1 MRGAW
6 RRAASGRRWAAVAA
20 AALALALT
28 AGCSRAGGAD
38 ALAAVAD
45 PYARPGRLV
54 KLPDGRQLNLR
65 CSGKGS
71 PTVVFESGFG
81 AAPSAWVKVQ
91 PQLSRTTRTCAYDRA
106 GYGFSDPGPLPRDA
120 AAVARDL
127 DQGLTAAGLKGPFI
141 VVGHSSGGM
150 YARVFAAR
158 RPRDVVGL
166 VLLDPTP
173 EHRVAQPAGDGLDG
187 PRGRVRRCLAAA
199 ETTPQP
205 PLDGPAWSGC
215 QPAHPSPHDVAVVR
229 RAGTWQAQ
237 LSELDELFGR
247 SSDQV
252 MRAQNQLSAVPI
264 YVITASASANNTPSY
279 GLDGKTQLEILHL
292 QMARASRN
300 GSQRTVS
307 SSHLVM
313 IDRPEVV
320 IAAVS
325 EMIDAAR
332 AHREPAPLPP
342 GENPVLPETDI
353 LKELFANPRGLLA
366 PPDPTPPSANEQN

>member
-6 RRAASGRRWAAVAA
+6 RRAAGGRRWAAVAA

-28 AGCSRAGGAD
+28 AGCNRAGGAD
-38 ALAAVAD
+38 ALTAVTD
-45 PYARPGRLV
+45 SYARPGRFA

-81 AAPSAWVKVQ
+81 AGSSAWVKVQ
-91 PQLSRTTRTCAYDRA
+91 PWLSGATRACAYDRA

-120 AAVARDL
+120 DAIARDL
-127 DQGLTAAGLKGPFI
+127 DQGLTAAGIRGPFI
-141 VVGHSSGGM
+141 IVGHSAGGM

-158 RPRDVVGL
+158 RPGEVVGL

-173 EHRVAQPAGDGLDG
+173 EHRAPQPVGDGLDG
-187 PRGRVRRCLAAA
+187 LRGRVRSCLAAA
-199 ETTPQP
+199 QTTPQP

-215 QPAHPSPHDVAVVR
+215 QPPHPSPHDVEVTR
-229 RAGTWQAQ
+229 RPQTWQTQ

-264 YVITASASANNTPSY
+264 YVITASASASNTPSY
-279 GLDGKTQLEILHL
+279 GLDGKTQLEIVHL
-292 QMARASRN
+292 QIARASRN

-313 IDRPEVV
+313 IDRPDVV
-320 IAAVS
+320 IAAVT

-332 AHREPAPLPP
+332 AHREPEPLPP
-342 GENPVLPETDI
+342 GEGPVLPETDI

-366 PPDPTPPSANEQN
+366 PLDPTPPSASESN

>member
-1 MRGAW
+1 MVVMEATVQPPQNATWQVHIDRSMWVAGVRGLMLQALHPIAMRGVWQNSTFQVDPIGRLQRTADFVSVVTW
-6 RRAASGRRWAAVAA
+6 GSAEEADQLGRRVRGIHR
-20 AALALALT
+20 AL
-28 AGCSRAGGAD
+28 R
-38 ALAAVAD
+38 VKD
-45 PYARPGRLV
+45 PDTGRV
-54 KLPDGRQLNLR
+54 
-65 CSGKGS
+65 
-71 PTVVFESGFG
+71 
-81 AAPSAWVKVQ
+81 
-91 PQLSRTTRTCAYDRA
+91 
-106 GYGFSDPGPLPRDA
+106 
-120 AAVARDL
+120 
-127 DQGLTAAGLKGPFI
+127 
-141 VVGHSSGGM
+141 
-150 YARVFAAR
+150 
-158 RPRDVVGL
+158 
-166 VLLDPTP
+166 
-173 EHRVAQPAGDGLDG
+173 HRVDDPELLLW
-187 PRGRVRRCLAAA
+187 VHCA
-199 ETTPQP
+199 E
-205 PLDGPAWSGC
+205 
-215 QPAHPSPHDVAVVR
+215 VASYLEVTR

-264 YVITASASANNTPSY
+264 YVITASASANNTPSF

-292 QMARASRN
+292 QMAQASRN

-313 IDRPEVV
+313 IDRPDVV

-366 PPDPTPPSANEQN
+366 PPDPSPPSLSEQN